1 MEGTRSSRLPL
12 LKEESR
18 QPRTKTPG
26 GGRLIVR
33 PPERIK
39 VCCTAAELYTI
50 GVGSVASTDA
60 SQHDL
65 SS

>member
-1 MEGTRSSRLPL
+1 MEGTRSSRLLL

-26 GGRLIVR
+26 GWRLIVR

-39 VCCTAAELYTI
+39 VCCTAAELSSI
-50 GVGSVASTDA
+50 GVGSVALKDA
-60 SQHDL
+60 RKHAL